1 LVVVGRCCY
10 VSVVRVGLPDGFG
23 GRRRWFLCCSVVVGS
38 CSCYYDSGGVL
49 VGSWSCFSRL
59 LSSDEVVTWW

>member
-1 LVVVGRCCY
+1 MVLVV
-10 VSVVRVGLPDGFG
+10 G
-23 GRRRWFLCCSVVVGS
+23 GAGSCVVVGS